1 MNLRKEVVNGCAYY
15 EDGSDTNVGSIEKKN
30 IEDKEIEDLNDF
42 ADLLRPEQRYYTNII
57 KKVIEDRLKDRK
69 KIKELEEKNKLILN
83 SKIGVDLSYND
94 YIPKQ
99 KIKDQIDELNQKYE
113 DSKNEKGESPYF
125 YPALTI
131 RILEK
136 LLKED
141 ENKNIN
147 LKEAIKNLK
156 EIVELA
162 EEEIN
167 NNDVNVTAILD
178 LKDLKSLQ
186 VVINKLESEE

>member
-1 MNLRKEVVNGCAYY
+1 MKLDKKCTIKEQESCQVEKMGCKGCYY
-15 EDGSDTNVGSIEKKN
+15 NNGSDINVISIEKKN

-57 KKVIEDRLKDRK
+57 KKVIEDRLKSRE
-69 KIKELEEKNKLILN
+69 KIKEQKQINEELI
-83 SKIGVDLSYND
+83 G
-94 YIPKQ
+94 
-99 KIKDQIDELNQKYE
+99 
-113 DSKNEKGESPYF
+113 
-125 YPALTI
+125 
-131 RILEK
+131 
-136 LLKED
+136 
-141 ENKNIN
+141 
-147 LKEAIKNLK
+147 AIKNLK